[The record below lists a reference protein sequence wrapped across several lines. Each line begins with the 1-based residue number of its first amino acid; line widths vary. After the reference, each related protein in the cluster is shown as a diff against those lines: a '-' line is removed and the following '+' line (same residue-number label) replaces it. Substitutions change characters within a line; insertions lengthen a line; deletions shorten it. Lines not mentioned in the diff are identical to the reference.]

1 VTVLPPLAVLDVDG
15 VVADVAHRLHHL
27 DRRPKDWRG
36 FFAAAGRDPVLE
48 PGLLLARDLA
58 TEHEIVYLTGRP
70 EHLRRTT
77 TRWLDR
83 HELPP
88 GRLLMR
94 ARGDFRPA
102 RVIKLEALR
111 ALEGSGGTVEV
122 VVDDDPEVVATVR
135 GAGFAVVHATWAV
148 RSAPLQAAQERE
160 GRT

>member
-1 VTVLPPLAVLDVDG
+1 MTALAVLDVDG

-36 FFAAAGRDPVLE
+36 FFAAARQDPVLE

-58 TEHEIVYLTGRP
+58 AEHEIVYLTGRP

-77 TRWLDR
+77 AGWLEA
-83 HELPP
+83 HQLPP

-102 RVIKLEALR
+102 RLIKLEALR
-111 ALEGSGGTVEV
+111 ALTGSGTVEV
-122 VVDDDPEVVATVR
+122 VVDDDPEVVETLR
-135 GAGFAVVHATWAV
+135 HAGYAVVHATWAL
-148 RSAPLQAAQERE
+148 RSAPLHLAQEE
-160 GRT
+160 DGRT